1 MTNISRSLVLGCSL
15 LALAA
20 CGPEDLGSP
29 GTNGDIN
36 VGDITVNP
44 APTATPTPAG
54 TVVPAASC
62 PNLGTADGLV
72 NSGTTPAAVGS
83 YRVCTLPSTFTASAT
98 LPYVAGVV
106 YEMSG
111 RVNVG
116 RDDGPTA
123 DATDGITG
131 NPVTLSIEPGVIV
144 YGKSGVSG
152 GSYLVVN
159 RGSKLN
165 AVGTATRP
173 IIFTGQADVSGSVTD
188 TTSALWGGIV
198 LLGRAPMADC
208 AAGGVNPADRTTCF
222 MRVEGIADNV
232 PVFGGNTANDNS
244 GTLKYMQIRYSG
256 FTLELGAELQSLT
269 LGGVGSGTTLEY
281 IQTFNS
287 SDDGFEVFG
296 GTPRAKYLV
305 SVGAEDDSFDVD
317 SGAQFDL
324 QFAVAVQ
331 RDGVGDRVLE
341 SDSPPDE
348 KGPGTTPL
356 NALPR
361 TLSRISNFVF
371 WGTSTGNAIGVRGT
385 SDLYLANGVIYKPTT
400 GQFCLNDNGNSDGG
414 RRSDIRFYSL
424 LLDCTTNAA
433 TAAAIAAGNTTA
445 NVFTTNTLSGKYL
458 NGTKETN
465 FNPVYTGFTPGFFA
479 ATTYIGGVPVPSG
492 TDLAWTRGW
501 TCDSPTV
508 SFNSGISC
516 KGLPVYN

>member
-1 MTNISRSLVLGCSL
+1 M

-20 CGPEDLGSP
+20 CGPDDLGSP
-29 GTNGDIN
+29 GTNGDIIT
-36 VGDITVNP
+36 GPITVNP

-62 PNLGTADGLV
+62 PSLGTADGLI
-72 NSGTTPAAVGS
+72 NSGTTAAALGS
-83 YRVCTLPSTFTASAT
+83 YRVCTLPSTFTANAT

-123 DATDGITG
+123 DASDGVTG
-131 NPVTLSIEPGVIV
+131 NPVTLTIEPGVIL
-144 YGKSGVSG
+144 YGKAGVSG

-165 AVGTATRP
+165 AAGTATRP
-173 IIFTGQADVSGSVTD
+173 IIFTAQVDVSGSATD
-188 TTSALWGGIV
+188 TSSGLWGGVV
-198 LLGRAPMADC
+198 LLGRAPVADC
-208 AAGGVNPADRTTCF
+208 AAGAVNPADRSTCF

-244 GTLKYMQIRYSG
+244 GTVRYVQIRYSG
-256 FTLELGAELQSLT
+256 TTLELGSELQSLT

-287 SDDGFEVFG
+287 SDDGIEVFG
-296 GTPRAKYLV
+296 GSPRAKYV
-305 SVGAEDDSFDVD
+305 VAVGAEDDSFDID

-324 QFAVAVQ
+324 QFALAVQ
-331 RDGVGDRVLE
+331 RDGVGDATIE
-341 SDSPPDE
+341 SDSPANE

-361 TLSRISNFVF
+361 TLSRISNFVL
-371 WGTSTGNAIGVRGT
+371 WGTSTGNAIKVRGT
-385 SDLYLANGVIYKPTT
+385 SDVYLANGVIYKPTT
-400 GQFCLNDNGNSDGG
+400 GQFCLNVNSDVDGA
-414 RRSDIRFYSL
+414 RTSDVRFYSL
-424 LLDCTTNAA
+424 LLDCTTNTA
-433 TAAAIAAGNTTA
+433 TAAAIAAGNGAA
-445 NVFTTNTLSGKYL
+445 NAFTTNTLSGKYL
-458 NGTKETN
+458 NGTKETT
-465 FNPVYTGFTPGFFA
+465 FTPIYTGFTPGFFA
-479 ATTYIGGVPVPSG
+479 VTSYIGGVPVPAG

-508 SFNSGISC
+508 SFNSGVSC
-516 KGLPVYN
+516 KSLPVYN